1 MFAIIQNL
9 PSESKATSE
18 LRGPHRPNLTGVGDK
33 PLSNGARS
41 YSLSKSSGD
50 NGSNRGTDDARA
62 SRGGTLNERNGGDE
76 IGGGTLKARDGSREN
91 PANKVKCAF
100 AKEKE
105 REREKKR
112 FGSSV
117 RNSSGKRT
125 SDKEIRRQIVQRSH
139 LKAEANCDTEEF
151 YGRVFVFFFV
161 QKHTYFD
168 RPLEYI
174 EINGSTGNEIYK

>member
-1 MFAIIQNL
+1 M
-9 PSESKATSE
+9 
-18 LRGPHRPNLTGVGDK
+18 TGVGDK

-105 REREKKR
+105 RERKR
-112 FGSSV
+112 GLVHQFGIPVGSEQATRKSD
-117 RNSSGKRT
+117 GKLSR
-125 SDKEIRRQIVQRSH
+125 
-139 LKAEANCDTEEF
+139 EA
-151 YGRVFVFFFV
+151 
-161 QKHTYFD
+161 
-168 RPLEYI
+168 I
-174 EINGSTGNEIYK
+174 